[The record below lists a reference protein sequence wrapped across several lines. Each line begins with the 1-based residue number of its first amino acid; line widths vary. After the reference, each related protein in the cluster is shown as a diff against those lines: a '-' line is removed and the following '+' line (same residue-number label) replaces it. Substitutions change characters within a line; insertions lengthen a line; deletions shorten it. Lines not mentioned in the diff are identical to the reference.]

1 MFRLLQKQNN
11 AAAFAPKDIEF
22 SSFGKRLTRS
32 YVVLA
37 LALIVLVA
45 GTSTVLTFLLY
56 ARTLDDSIGTAMQ
69 QAVSEASYYQE
80 HHVSLKEAAQKTVTD
95 IGHSG
100 LLISINDATQRKPL
114 ADNWGNR
121 QTYRET
127 FGAHL
132 FEVSALL
139 FGLHPGFAHA
149 SNMDIQIYPDF
160 ERLARLFALYW
171 AIVLPVCALALLA
184 AWLIARRITHRA
196 IDPLVEVTRSLHRIA
211 AGDFQPEP
219 LLRNS
224 GELGALIA
232 AYNDVA
238 YRLTAASN
246 EREQN
251 ALQMRQFI
259 ADAGHELRTPL
270 TIVMG
275 YLDVLRGGVVRDPN
289 GVAHI
294 HETML
299 DESRR
304 MKTLVDKLIFL
315 ARLER
320 PESADAGTREGATSI
335 DIDAT
340 VNRIVRSLEP
350 IAGNR
355 IHVTNQLQDTN
366 GQPRYVTADESE
378 ISQAIENPIQNA
390 LKYAHDSAVNV
401 TLVTM
406 PAKAAM
412 PAKTLSESENIVR
425 IEVSDRGPGM
435 SEQDVMH
442 AFDRFY
448 RGDMRGNVDGSGLG
462 LAIAKRAVER
472 AGGFIA
478 IRSKPGDGT
487 TVTLELPLTPSH
499 AASNSLHLR
508 GGALPA
514 RSEGLPPVTK
524 VP

>member
-1 MFRLLQKQNN
+1 
-11 AAAFAPKDIEF
+11 
-22 SSFGKRLTRS
+22 
-32 YVVLA
+32 LA

-45 GTSTVLTFLLY
+45 GTSTVLTFSLY

-69 QAVSEASYYQE
+69 QAVSEASYYREQ
-80 HHVSLKEAAQKTVTD
+80 HLSLKEAAKKTVTD

-100 LLISINDATQRKPL
+100 LLISISDASPRSINDTSVHQSL
-114 ADNWGNR
+114 ADNWGHR
-121 QTYRET
+121 QIHRET
-127 FGAHL
+127 FAAHF
-132 FEVSALL
+132 FEISALL

-149 SNMDIQIYPDF
+149 SNMDIEIYPDF
-160 ERLARLFALYW
+160 ERLVGLFALYW
-171 AIVLPVCALALLA
+171 AIVLPVCALALLT

-196 IDPLVEVTRSLHRIA
+196 IDPLVEVTHSLHRIA

-224 GELGALIA
+224 GELGALIG

-238 YRLTAASN
+238 YRLTTASN

-320 PESADAGTREGATSI
+320 PEAAGTTQI

-340 VNRIVRSLEP
+340 VHRIVRSLEP

-355 IHVTNQLQDTN
+355 IHITSLPAKPQNRN
-366 GQPRYVTADESE
+366 SQPPYVIGDESE
-378 ISQAIENPIQNA
+378 ISQAIENTIQNA
-390 LKYAHDSAVNV
+390 LKYAPESAVRV
-401 TLVTM
+401 ALATL
-406 PAKAAM
+406 P
-412 PAKTLSESENIVR
+412 EENIVR

-435 SEQDVMH
+435 SEQDVVH

-448 RGDMRGNVDGSGLG
+448 RGDMRGSADGSGLG

-472 AGGFIA
+472 AGGSIG
-478 IRSKPGDGT
+478 IRSTLGEGT
-487 TVTLELPLTPSH
+487 AVTLEMPL
-499 AASNSLHLR
+499 
-508 GGALPA
+508 GALPA
-514 RSEGLPPVTK
+514 KSEKLPPAVK
-524 VP
+524 AQ